1 MKIVSH
7 RGFTNGFIENSINAI
22 QSASNL
28 GCQFIE
34 IDVILSNDGTIFLS
48 HDLYSNRGVFLE
60 SCSDEVLIQT
70 HQLTKLKDV
79 ILKYQ
84 HITFQ
89 IDVKSQQS
97 NIIEKL
103 VRLIYIDNNYNNCI
117 LSSFNEKHLDNILDF
132 EKIYKINIKKG
143 YITSNTHSDHFQNII
158 NKYKLYL
165 IIIDY
170 SQLNEKLVNDIHKL
184 NVKISAFTV
193 NDRYMIK
200 ICKKI
205 GVDFVITDFP
215 NSFLPKLNLR
225 FFNNQRKK

>member
-1 MKIVSH
+1 M
-7 RGFTNGFIENSINAI
+7 
-22 QSASNL
+22 
-28 GCQFIE
+28 
-34 IDVILSNDGTIFLS
+34 
-48 HDLYSNRGVFLE
+48 
-60 SCSDEVLIQT
+60 
-70 HQLTKLKDV
+70 
-79 ILKYQ
+79 
-84 HITFQ
+84 
-89 IDVKSQQS
+89 
-97 NIIEKL
+97 
-103 VRLIYIDNNYNNCI
+103 
-117 LSSFNEKHLDNILDF
+117 
-132 EKIYKINIKKG
+132 KIYKINIKKG